1 MATGYIYAGSS
12 VSSGYAM
19 GTPRYCGIQM
29 GTNEYPKGNVSIS
42 GGAWYFNA
50 GATGTTYTF
59 TIWLC
64 DSDGNNTAQIG
75 TLSINGQ
82 QTKNGISLSAAVD
95 KAALKGKKLYIK
107 ATGTNAAY
115 LIFMNTM
122 GVNVATVTDAYTIT
136 TKVSPTG
143 AGTLTASKASAAAG
157 ETITLSRTD
166 ATGYWFSW
174 YKTSPTVTISS
185 GSFTMPA
192 GNITITAMYRKRST
206 AELNRTDLEGG
217 GTAVLTIH
225 PDKMEYTHKYK
236 LSFGTGMETDW
247 IDVAAGVTS
256 VSVSIPLSWSAEIPN
271 QGSKTGGTMQV
282 KTYYDIHELG
292 TYTISGLTYIVPANV
307 LPEVGTITASIVR
320 TIGGTTYANVGDYY
334 IQNHCG
340 VRIQAAA
347 QGAQGS
353 TVESMTVSISG
364 YTGSGYTTTVLAASV
379 DWTSAL
385 LSIAGTATITVI
397 ATDSRGRT
405 GSATATI
412 TVSAYSAPAGSI
424 AVRRVDVNGD
434 DDDMG
439 TYGKYAI
446 SKSYTQIGTNA
457 LTVTISYSSG
467 SVVNP
472 AADSGDIFPGNR
484 QTFPATGEYTFTLTL
499 ADLLETTVITAK
511 MPSARFIIYADS
523 TGNKLGFMK
532 AANKSIPAGKAR
544 TIEFS
549 ADSQIY
555 IGDVTL
561 EQYIQDI
568 ING

>member
-29 GTNEYPKGNVSIS
+29 GANEYPKGTVSIS
-42 GGAWYFNA
+42 GGAWYLNA
-50 GATGTTYTF
+50 GAAGTTYTF
-59 TIWLC
+59 SIYLC
-64 DSDGNNTAQIG
+64 DSEGNNGSLIG

-82 QTKNGISLSAAVD
+82 QTKNGISLSAAID
-95 KAALKGKKLYIK
+95 RSALKGKKLYIR
-107 ATGTNAAY
+107 ATGNNAGY

-122 GVNVATVTDAYTIT
+122 TVTTGTKVDAFNIT
-136 TKVSPTG
+136 TKVSPAG
-143 AGTLTASKASAAAG
+143 SGTLAANKTSAAAG
-157 ETITLSRTD
+157 ETITLTRTD
-166 ATGYWFSW
+166 AAGYWFSG
-174 YKTSPTVTISS
+174 YSSSPAVTIS
-185 GSFTMPA
+185 GNQFTMPA
-192 GNITITAMYRKRST
+192 AAVTITANHRKRST
-206 AELNRTDLEGG
+206 ATLNRSTLEGG
-217 GTAVLTIH
+217 GTAVLTIQA
-225 PDKMEYTHKYK
+225 EAAYAHKYK

-247 IDVAAGVTS
+247 VDVAAGTTS
-256 VSVSIPLSWSAEIPN
+256 VTIQIPENWSAAIPN
-271 QGSKTGGTMQV
+271 QSSKTGGTLQLQ
-282 KTYYDIHELG
+282 TWYGTTNIG
-292 TYTISGLTYIVPANV
+292 TYTSQGLEYVVPAGAV
-307 LPEVGTITASIVR
+307 PTVGTITASIER
-320 TIGGTTYANVGDYY
+320 TIGGVTYANVGDYY
-334 IQNHCG
+334 VQNHCG

-353 TVESMTVSISG
+353 TVQSMTVTISG
-364 YTGSGYTTTVLAASV
+364 YTGSGHTTTVLAASV

-385 LSIAGTATITVI
+385 LSIAGTATITVT

-405 GSATATI
+405 GSATAEI

-424 AVRRVDVNGD
+424 AVRRVDTDGD

-439 TYGKYAI
+439 TFGKYAI

-457 LTVTISYSSG
+457 LTVTISYGSG
-467 SVVNP
+467 SIVNP

-523 TGNKLGFMK
+523 SGNRLGFMK
-532 AANKSIPAGKAR
+532 AANKAIPAGKAR

-549 ADSQIY
+549 DDSQIY

-561 EQYIQDI
+561 EQYIQDV